1 MKLNKRGL
9 GQRKRKV
16 KQDLAEGMFS
26 LIWTILK
33 WTILLPFTILY
44 LIFKKIYY
52 EKTNSTIT
60 VYSTCEFWANYK

>member
-44 LIFKKIYY
+44 LIFKIILK
-52 EKTNSTIT
+52 
-60 VYSTCEFWANYK
+60 